1 MCGSNPRTYLT
12 PRPPSRN
19 SGPMK
24 SKLLHSFATRHNAGR
39 IVQYGRRIDMEVQG
53 ATFATWHPEQVLT
66 GYSWD
71 AMSAAALWHP
81 SRAPRDVL
89 LLGLAGGTMVR
100 ILRHFF
106 PKVRIT
112 AVELDEELIQLGV
125 EHMHLDTTDL
135 ILHIGDAYAYLDRT
149 EHRFDV
155 ILDDV
160 FLAGAADVYRPE
172 RVDNGIAVRYR
183 RALKDDGIVA
193 VNMITDKPHRP
204 LLKKTAAALSS
215 VFSRHIAITA
225 PRGYN
230 QALVAGTRLNQARQV
245 RELKVSFPCA
255 SDERLWRRL
264 QPD

>member
-1 MCGSNPRTYLT
+1 
-12 PRPPSRN
+12 
-19 SGPMK
+19 MK
-24 SKLLHSFATRHNAGR
+24 SKLLHSFATLHNAGR
-39 IVQYGRRIDMEVQG
+39 IVQYGRRIDMEVEG

-81 SRAPRDVL
+81 SGAPRDVL

-100 ILRHFF
+100 ILRHLL
-106 PKVRIT
+106 PQVRIT
-112 AVELDEELIQLGV
+112 AVELDEELIPLAK
-125 EHMHLDTTDL
+125 EHMHLDPTDL
-135 ILHIGDAYAYLDRT
+135 VLHIGDAYAYLDQTDR
-149 EHRFDV
+149 RFDV

-183 RALKDDGIVA
+183 RALKKDGIVA
-193 VNMITDKPHRP
+193 VNMITDTPHRP

-215 VFSRHIAITA
+215 VFARHIAITA

-230 QALVAGTRLNQARQV
+230 QALVAGARLNAAQHV
-245 RELKVSFPCA
+245 RDVKPTFPSA
-255 SDERLWRRL
+255 SDQRLWSSI
-264 QPD
+264 QPP